1 MAARIGIRILEKD
14 YEAFRALAPGD
25 EEFALGFAEWKKR
38 HAMGSRQV
46 TVRPDGFAEFC
57 RRIGQP
63 PSFDALGA
71 YALVMAKKRRG
82 A

>member
-14 YEAFRALAPGD
+14 YQAFRALAPGD
-25 EEFALGFAEWKKR
+25 QQFALGFQEWKKR
-38 HAMGSRQV
+38 HATGGRQV
-46 TVRPDGFAEFC
+46 TVRPDAFAEFC

>member
-1 MAARIGIRILEKD
+1 MAERIGIRILAED
-14 YEAFRALAPGD
+14 FEAFRALAPAD
-25 EEFALGFAEWKKR
+25 EEFALGFEAWSKR
-38 HAMGSRQV
+38 HSMGSRQV
-46 TVRPDGFAEFC
+46 TVRPEGFAEFC

-71 YALVMAKKRRG
+71 YALVMAKKSRG

>member
-1 MAARIGIRILEKD
+1 MAARIGIRILAED

-25 EEFALGFAEWKKR
+25 EQFALGFEEWKKR
-38 HAMGSRQV
+38 HSMGSRQV
-46 TVRPDGFAEFC
+46 TVRPEGFAEFC

-71 YALVMAKKRRG
+71 YALVMAKKRR
-82 A
+82 